1 MELHTRPIGRR
12 IRQTCI
18 DGVVTALTQILSIAR
33 AGNPAR
39 AWALFVSSG
48 WDARADDPKALTLK
62 GRLLKDQAKASD
74 GAERARLYGLA
85 AEAYAAAAELERDS
99 YPLINAAALALLG
112 GRPERSAALAK
123 ETLALI
129 DGDAGQGEN
138 AYWRAATRAE
148 ALLLLGEESTARA
161 ALAEGIAKLPHAW
174 EDHAAT
180 LGQFELILAEQGR
193 DTAWLDCHRPPPS
206 LYFSGII
213 GLAEADPAIWHDI
226 DAIIQ
231 RERPGFGFGALAAG
245 ADILIAE
252 ALHRAGAELHITLPY
267 PVDRFRELS
276 VGPYGERWGPR
287 FDALVEAAA
296 RLEVLTELP
305 DEEERSLELAVELA
319 DLVAMGQCLRNAGVL
334 QSRPKALTITGSGDQ
349 PRRPHQVWSG
359 TGHDQYTISA
369 VRPPDHRSV
378 AAISGPERKE
388 IAAILWVDNADPDM
402 LSAVSDDAGD
412 FRPGRDG
419 HYRISTNPLD
429 LISTSRALSGDD
441 DNVRTSLVIDIMDPH
456 APVASLLD
464 QASDLARAASGTAV
478 PTDFKSAMVMLLQS
492 GGRAIE
498 EIGELQ
504 TASGRLPLWSIA

>member
-1 MELHTRPIGRR
+1 MTPL
-12 IRQTCI
+12 
-18 DGVVTALTQILSIAR
+18 AQILSIAR

-39 AWALFVSSG
+39 AWALFDSSG

-62 GRLLKDQAKASD
+62 GRLLKDQAKA
-74 GAERARLYGLA
+74 AEGTERMRLYGLA
-85 AEAYAAAAELERDS
+85 ADAYAAAAELERDS

-112 GRPERSAALAK
+112 GKPERSAALAK

-129 DGDAGQGEN
+129 DGDPEQGEN

-148 ALLLLGEESTARA
+148 ALLLLGAQAEARA
-161 ALAEGIAKLPHAW
+161 ALAEGIAQLPFAW

-180 LGQFELILAEQGR
+180 IGQFELILAEQGR
-193 DTAWLDCHRPPPS
+193 DAAWLDRHRPPPG

-213 GLAEADPAIWHDI
+213 GLDEADPAIRHDI

-231 RERPGFGFGALAAG
+231 RDRPGFGFGALAAG

-252 ALHRAGAELHITLPY
+252 ALRRAGAELHITLPY
-267 PVDRFRELS
+267 PVARFRELS
-276 VGPYGERWGPR
+276 VAPYGESWGPR

-334 QSRPKALTITGSGDQ
+334 QSRPKALTITGRGDQ
-349 PRRPHQVWSG
+349 PRRPYQVWSD
-359 TGHDQYTISA
+359 TGHDQYAIPV
-369 VRPPDHRSV
+369 VRPPDHHSV
-378 AAISGPERKE
+378 AAISGPDCKE
-388 IAAILWVDNADPDM
+388 IAAILWVDNADLDM
-402 LSAVSDDAGD
+402 LAALFDDASD
-412 FRPGRDG
+412 FRPSGDG
-419 HYRISTNPLD
+419 HYRIATNPID
-429 LISTSRALSGDD
+429 LIATSRALSRHD
-441 DNVRTSLVIDIMDPH
+441 DNVRASLVIDIMDPH
-456 APVASLLD
+456 APGISLLD
-464 QASDLARAASGTAV
+464 QASDIARASSGGAV
-478 PTDFKSAMVMLLQS
+478 LTDFKSAMVMLLQS
-492 GGRAIE
+492 GGGTIE